1 MEQDFLQQFIPQ
13 VHFELIPIKNLVANQ
28 GYQRNLSKAHI
39 KRTSQNFDPYQIN
52 PVKVSRRDGINNV
65 FDGQHTIETVAT
77 ASGSRDTP
85 VWCMIY
91 DDLTYEQEAD
101 IFANQQKFNKPLTP
115 YEIFNANLEAG
126 NQLQHTIKDMVESY
140 NLTITP
146 GKAPSSICAVAALE
160 FIYNKFGYHT
170 LDRTLYL
177 IVATWEGDMISFSA
191 SMLKGVAKVV
201 VTYGDMIKMDAFIA
215 RLGRVSP
222 KEITRTAK
230 ERQNGS
236 MGFAEV
242 IVMYYN
248 KKSKYALPM
257 SRLYRKNPANYEP
270 ADETGDQP
278 QESAEAQEPV
288 DDLLSLGVKDLLD
301 TDDEPDDAFEDYDES
316 LDADGN
322 DEDDVDDDLDDE
334 DM

>member
-1 MEQDFLQQFIPQ
+1 MEQDVLQQFIPQ

-52 PVKVSRRDGINNV
+52 PVKVSRRDGTNNV

-115 YEIFNANLEAG
+115 YEIFNANIEAG
-126 NQLQHTIKDMVESY
+126 NELQHVIKSLVESY
-140 NLTITP
+140 SLIIAP
-146 GKAPSSICAVAALE
+146 SKAPSTICAVAALE
-160 FIYNKFGYHT
+160 YIYNRFGYHV

-201 VTYGDMIKMDAFIA
+201 ATYGNMIKMDAFVA

-222 KEITRTAK
+222 REISRNAK

-236 MGFAEV
+236 MGFAEA

-248 KKSKYALPM
+248 KKSKYGLPIG
-257 SRLYRKNPANYEP
+257 RLYLKNPANYEP
-270 ADETGDQP
+270 ADEPEMQFQDGVVLQTQQD
-278 QESAEAQEPV
+278 E
-288 DDLLSLGVKDLLD
+288 LLDMDAPDLLD
-301 TDDEPDDAFEDYDES
+301 SDDGSDEAFEDYDNN
-316 LDADGN
+316 LDIDDG
-322 DEDDVDDDLDDE
+322 VDDGDYDDSDDLI
-334 DM
+334 